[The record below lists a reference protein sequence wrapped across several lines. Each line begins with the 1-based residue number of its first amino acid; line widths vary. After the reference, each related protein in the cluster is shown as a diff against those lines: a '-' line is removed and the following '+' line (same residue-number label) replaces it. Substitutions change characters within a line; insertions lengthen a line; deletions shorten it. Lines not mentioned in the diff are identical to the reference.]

1 MTDTAHLMA
10 LTTRLAN
17 ERRALASAT
26 KANEIELRT
35 VWVRQIEREINGE
48 EAFLGM
54 PLTDWNEPEMSNED
68 LLAELMA

>member
-17 ERRALASAT
+17 ERRYLANAT
-26 KANEIELRT
+26 NAGEIELRK
-35 VWVRQIEREINGE
+35 VWVRQIEKEINDE

-54 PLTDWNEPEMSNED
+54 SLTDWNEPEMSNED
-68 LLAELMA
+68 LMAELMA